1 MQRSDDNAEALKKR
15 LEAYHQQTEPI
26 LDYYQASA
34 VGAGSGSTGWFC
46 CTQSTVAP
54 EANPT
59 CKTTR
64 VNANQD
70 MAKVWAETE
79 AALK

>member
-26 LDYYQASA
+26 LDYYQA
-34 VGAGSGSTGWFC
+34 
-46 CTQSTVAP
+46 
-54 EANPT
+54 NPT